1 MSSAPRTPVKGLRP
15 HPSSPGKSVFAPN
28 LYTRGT
34 AQTRFKSNVAALLI
48 LLGIKLF
55 TPKLIDYGLGI
66 ISWCASL
73 WSARFGEKVVSFFA
87 RHGAEICVPLVLFW
101 NAAEAAYHIA
111 WPATYPT
118 SPPTPGPFST
128 PLSPAQRRLRGLTPR
143 PARPPTFPPITL
155 PPSPLRSPTHPP
167 LDQPTQDSIFQT
179 SPTKSVSTND
189 KNPFLVPATPMRS
202 QSSNTNPFLNIS
214 GYSSLRAASGL
225 PPRDQVTM
233 FTDSSPAA
241 AFHGKHSVGPGRALD
256 SSMVQSFVSEMDR

>member
-1 MSSAPRTPVKGLRP
+1 MMSSAPRTPVKGLRP

-48 LLGIKLF
+48 LAGIKLF
-55 TPKLIDYGLGI
+55 VPKLIDYVLGL
-66 ISWCASL
+66 ISLCASL
-73 WSARFGEKVVSFFA
+73 WSTRFGEKVVSFF
-87 RHGAEICVPLVLFW
+87 EICVPLVLIW
-101 NAAEAAYHIA
+101 NAAEAAYHIT

-143 PARPPTFPPITL
+143 PARPPTFPPVAL

-179 SPTKSVSTND
+179 SPTKSVSTGD
-189 KNPFLVPATPMRS
+189 KNPFFVPATPLR
-202 QSSNTNPFLNIS
+202 QPSNTNPFLSSS
-214 GYSSLRAASGL
+214 GYSSLRASGL
-225 PPRDQVTM
+225 PARDQVTV

-256 SSMVQSFVSEMDR
+256 SSMVQSLVSEMDR